1 MTKYGVQA
9 SFFLSQL
16 LRSNFI
22 HGLCLD
28 EKTGDRCQCAVF
40 TETLLLLRVWK
51 QTYKCR
57 NLLFFALLGYFNYSK
72 KVRILVNCLD

>member
-28 EKTGDRCQCAVF
+28 EKQETGANVLCL
-40 TETLLLLRVWK
+40 ETLLLLRVWK
-51 QTYKCR
+51 QLTSAG
-57 NLLFFALLGYFNYSK
+57 LALFRSTGIF
-72 KVRILVNCLD
+72 